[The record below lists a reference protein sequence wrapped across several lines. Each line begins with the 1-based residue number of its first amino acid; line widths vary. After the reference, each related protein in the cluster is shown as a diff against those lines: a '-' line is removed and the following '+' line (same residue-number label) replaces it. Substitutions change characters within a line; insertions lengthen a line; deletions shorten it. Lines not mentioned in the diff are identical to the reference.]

1 ETVRDLATDED
12 FDDTSAQELL
22 SAYEQA
28 VDTGILKI
36 MSKMGISAV
45 SSYHG
50 AQIFEALGIGPEVIE
65 KCFPGTTSRIGG
77 IGFEAIARD
86 VLARHAMAY
95 PNVDRMPHGGWY
107 KYRRDGDHHANSPQM
122 WRQLHA
128 VAQGGGDEAYRQ
140 YVEVVNE
147 GPATTLR

>member
-1 ETVRDLATDED
+1 
-12 FDDTSAQELL
+12 
-22 SAYEQA
+22 
-28 VDTGILKI
+28 
-36 MSKMGISAV
+36 
-45 SSYHG
+45 
-50 AQIFEALGIGPEVIE
+50 GPEVIE

-95 PNVDRMPHGGWY
+95 PDVERMPHGGWY

-128 VAQGGGDEAYRQ
+128 VAQGGGDEAYKQ

-147 GPATTLR
+147 GPATTLRDLLEFVSDREPIDVSEVEPIESITKRFQ